1 MKEPPLKREAS
12 QTLFAALKM
21 LARRDYFRAELKDR
35 LAKKDFRPEVIEEVL
50 NHCTEMGYLDDA
62 TLAKRFAEL
71 RAPSRGWGPTRIR
84 AELMTRGVDEATSVK
99 ASELPGSVH
108 EQAMATALRRASAR
122 ARDGW
127 WRTGEGR
134 SLMISSLL
142 RRGFEPEEA
151 RRTVGRQRVKRE
163 AADHAIDDQPGDP
176 EGIS

>member
-1 MKEPPLKREAS
+1 MEGEDSKAL
-12 QTLFAALKM
+12 LAALKM
-21 LARRDYFRAELKDR
+21 LARRDYFKREIGGKL
-35 LAKKDFRPEVIEEVL
+35 LKKDFAPDVIDRVL
-50 NHCTEMGYLDDA
+50 ERCAEMGYLDDTA
-62 TLAKRFAEL
+62 LADRFAEL
-71 RAPSRGWGPTRIR
+71 RGPSRGWGPNRIR
-84 AELMTRGVDEATSVK
+84 AELMARGVEELIALK
-99 ASELPGSVH
+99 ASRVSGAVFD
-108 EQAMATALRRASAR
+108 QAMATALRRAEAR

-151 RRTVGRQRVKRE
+151 RRAVGRQCAKRE